1 MRDFRVEYTTKN
13 GNRVCNVLKAE
24 NQASAL
30 IKVLRSTSED
40 GIHPSVYRVSIR
52 PL

>member
-1 MRDFRVEYTTKN
+1 MRDFRVEYTNKN
-13 GNRVCNVLKAE
+13 GDRVRSIISSK
-24 NQASAL
+24 NQADAL
-30 IKVLRSTSED
+30 IHVLRSTSED